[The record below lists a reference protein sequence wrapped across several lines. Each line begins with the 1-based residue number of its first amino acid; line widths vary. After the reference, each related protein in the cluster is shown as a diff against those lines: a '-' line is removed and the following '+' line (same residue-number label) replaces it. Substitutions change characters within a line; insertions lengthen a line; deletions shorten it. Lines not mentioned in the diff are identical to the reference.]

1 MQQIKELFT
10 YGFWDFIINTL
21 IYSVVVLPFFLI
33 FWVFLKPKYQNR
45 RIQEKQRS
53 TPSIIRQE
61 IKNSIITIL
70 IFAIIDVALYVAQLN
85 GYTQIYDNVNE
96 YSWGYFVFSILLM
109 ILLHDAWFFFTHRL
123 MHHPKLFKY
132 IHKVHHQSTDPS
144 PFAAFS
150 FHPLEAVVEAGA
162 YIIFSFLFPV
172 HLFALL
178 GWQLIQMTLN
188 VIGHLGYEIY
198 PKGFNTHWLFRW
210 KTPSTHHNMHHS
222 NFNGNYGLYFTWW
235 DKFFKTEFKDYHQKF
250 EIVQKRIT
258 GHKAKMILLF
268 FLTSSTLLKAQNV
281 ELNTGIGFGKP
292 YIIESIEEKN
302 DLSIG
307 YAPIFTA
314 GLKYKP
320 KSESHWGLLFSVQH
334 FETRA
339 KGITK
344 ISQTPIDG
352 FVSNT
357 SFLLIA
363 EKEKP
368 LKRNA
373 NWNFICAY
381 GIGLS
386 TENYVFKAEAEPRKN
401 TYLSLITYAGFSRK
415 INDKLSIRIADG
427 LLITDFIKGIHYLFG
442 NWTGQ
447 SAGEDISNNL
457 LIGIT
462 YKL

>member
-1 MQQIKELFT
+1 MQQLKELFA
-10 YGFWDFIINTL
+10 YGFWDFITNTL
-21 IYSVVVLPFFLI
+21 IYSAVVLPFFLV
-33 FWVFLKPKYQNR
+33 FWVFLKPKFQNR

-53 TPSIIRQE
+53 TPPIIRQE

-85 GYTQIYDNVNE
+85 GYTQIYDNVND
-96 YSWGYFVFSILLM
+96 YGWGYFVFSILLM

-132 IHKVHHQSTDPS
+132 IHKIHHQSTDPS

-150 FHPLEAVVEAGA
+150 FHPLEAIVEAGA

-172 HLFALL
+172 HLFALF
-178 GWQLIQMTLN
+178 GWQFFQMTLN

-222 NFNGNYGLYFTWW
+222 KFNGNYGLYFTWW
-235 DKFFKTEFKDYHQKF
+235 DKIFKTEFNDYNETYEKVQNRIADHKIKILILFFISASQIVQAQKF
-250 EIVQKRIT
+250 E
-258 GHKAKMILLF
+258 
-268 FLTSSTLLKAQNV
+268 
-281 ELNTGIGFGKP
+281 LNTSMGFGKP
-292 YIIESIEEKN
+292 YIIESIEENK

-307 YAPIFTA
+307 YAPIFSA

-320 KSESHWGLLFSVQH
+320 KPESKWGLLLSVQH
-334 FETRA
+334 FEVRA

-344 ISQTPIDG
+344 IWQTPIDG
-352 FVSNT
+352 FISNT

-368 LKRNA
+368 FKRNTD
-373 NWNFICAY
+373 WNFIFGY

-386 TENYVFKAEAEPRKN
+386 AENYLFKAEAEPRKN
-401 TYLSLITYAGFSRK
+401 MYLSLMTYAGFSRK
-415 INDKLSIRIADG
+415 INDQLSIRITDG
-427 LLITDFIKGIHYLFG
+427 LLITDFIKGIHYLTG
-442 NWTGQ
+442 NWYCQ
-447 SAGEDISNNL
+447 SAGEDISENL

-462 YKL
+462 YIL

>member
-96 YSWGYFVFSILLM
+96 YGWGYFVFSILLM

-235 DKFFKTEFKDYHQKF
+235 DKIFKTEFKDYNETYEKLQNRIANKKV
-250 EIVQKRIT
+250 IANANRRPNDCKMNKR
-258 GHKAKMILLF
+258 HLLF
-268 FLTSSTLLKAQNV
+268 VYF
-281 ELNTGIGFGKP
+281 
-292 YIIESIEEKN
+292 
-302 DLSIG
+302 
-307 YAPIFTA
+307 
-314 GLKYKP
+314 
-320 KSESHWGLLFSVQH
+320 W
-334 FETRA
+334 R
-339 KGITK
+339 
-344 ISQTPIDG
+344 
-352 FVSNT
+352 
-357 SFLLIA
+357 LLI
-363 EKEKP
+363 
-368 LKRNA
+368 
-373 NWNFICAY
+373 
-381 GIGLS
+381 
-386 TENYVFKAEAEPRKN
+386 
-401 TYLSLITYAGFSRK
+401 
-415 INDKLSIRIADG
+415 
-427 LLITDFIKGIHYLFG
+427 
-442 NWTGQ
+442 
-447 SAGEDISNNL
+447 
-457 LIGIT
+457 
-462 YKL
+462 